1 MSDYVDDIID
11 LRDDDSDTLQTSEE
25 SEDEQEKLEDLEVD
39 VCYRVE
45 PRQTRHLANTD
56 LELLKIKQSL
66 DRVLESVEKEE
77 MVSSPGRELSSHQ
90 GSLPPRIK
98 HLKLQLI
105 EEFETVCNNERL
117 LVFLLCGQTKN
128 YLNHL

>member
-1 MSDYVDDIID
+1 MSDCVDDIID

-25 SEDEQEKLEDLEVD
+25 SEDDQEELEDLEVD
-39 VCYRVE
+39 VCYRME

-56 LELLKIKQSL
+56 LETL
-66 DRVLESVEKEE
+66 DKEE
-77 MVSSPGRELSSHQ
+77 MISSPGRELSSPQ
-90 GSLPPRIK
+90 GFLPPRIK

-105 EEFETVCNNERL
+105 EEFETVCNTERL
-117 LVFLLCGQTKN
+117 LVFLLCGQTKS